1 MPEVEIEIA
10 WVQDFVSSVRQIRG
24 EMNISPGKKL
34 PVRLAGSTEDDV
46 TRVERYGPYLRS
58 LARLESVSFVAT
70 ADEAPGAA
78 TALLG
83 QMTLLVPL
91 EGLIDL
97 AAERARLTKQRDQ
110 TATDLKKVEQKL
122 ADPQFIDNAPEEVV
136 NRQRFQ
142 ATKLQERLA
151 QLTAQLT
158 HLQDMS

>member
-1 MPEVEIEIA
+1 
-10 WVQDFVSSVRQIRG
+10 
-24 EMNISPGKKL
+24 
-34 PVRLAGSTEDDV
+34 
-46 TRVERYGPYLRS
+46 
-58 LARLESVSFVAT
+58 
-70 ADEAPGAA
+70 
-78 TALLG
+78 
-83 QMTLLVPL
+83 MTLLVPL

-136 NRQRFQ
+136 NRQRLR